1 MNPHDFPFAEEIAAL
16 EFPLLRGLISSFART
31 AAGRSALGAM
41 HPLDGRGP
49 VRRLRQL
56 ELDATWTQRPGAL
69 PVRSLDEALLELL
82 SPAGWLAP
90 EHWRQLRDGL
100 KDLAQLLATVAA
112 VPWPEDRPV
121 PEGVESGIDRLQV
134 TAAVLPDPGP
144 LADRLA
150 KIFNAEGEL
159 EPARVPGLADLHH
172 ARQRALQAVQAKL
185 QKLLRTL
192 PDAFMEATLVE
203 RNGRF
208 CLPVRLDRKGLLAG
222 LVLDHSSS
230 GATVFMEPF
239 DAVPLN
245 NDYVEADQAYAQ
257 AVLAFLR
264 RLLEELRA
272 RREDFT
278 RWSVF
283 QGEVDEVLAL
293 LRWRSLCDGALAAV
307 GGGRIELREARH
319 PLLLPAVRAA
329 LELEPL
335 GHEPVPLTLELTRER
350 PSLVISGSNTGG
362 KTVVLK
368 TVGLLAAFAAAGC
381 AVPALEGSC
390 LPALTTLHA
399 DIGDHQT
406 LAGSLST
413 FSSHILHLKRIL
425 AEARQGG
432 IVLLD
437 ELGTGTDPKEGAAL
451 GIAVLQ
457 ALSRRGCW
465 VLCSTHLGEIT
476 QFALQHPKFTN
487 ASVQFDEGRLAPT
500 YRLLVG
506 LPGQSR
512 ALTIAAKLGLP
523 RALLAHAEQVLGRRE
538 QDWREFLRKLEA
550 DRLRLLEQEEALQ
563 LREARI
569 DKDREILARREEQLR
584 KDQER
589 LLRQGEEKVQ
599 RVLGFVEHEG
609 KRLVKELKAKEKQAQ
624 VAADRVEAD
633 RAGSEAHARV
643 KQMTR
648 IAGAELAALAPR
660 RPAGTAPAD
669 LREGLWVR
677 HAGLGVEGRIVSL
690 RGGRAV
696 LETTHGRRLEAR
708 KEELQPA
715 AGGPEPRRGGRV
727 RFRSQDLPVESE
739 INLIG
744 RASDD
749 IDTEVYRFVES
760 ALAAGQRFVR
770 IVHGHGT
777 GKLKVAVRE
786 ALKGHPSIASI
797 EDAPQAQG
805 GAGATVITLR

>member
-1 MNPHDFPFAEEIAAL
+1 MNPHDPPCPEELEVL
-16 EFPLLRGLISSFART
+16 EFPVLRGLLASFGHT
-31 AAGRSALGAM
+31 LAGRAALQAM
-41 HPLDGRGP
+41 HPWDGRGP
-49 VRRLRQL
+49 LRRLRQMEL
-56 ELDATWTQRPGAL
+56 EEAWTRRPGSL
-69 PVRSLDEALLELL
+69 PVQPFDEALEELL

-90 EHWRQLRDGL
+90 EHWRQLREGL
-100 KDLAQLLATVAA
+100 KETARLLATVTA
-112 VPWPEDRPV
+112 VPWPEGRSV
-121 PEGVESGIDRLQV
+121 PAGVVEGIDRLQV

-144 LADRLA
+144 LAERLA
-150 KIFNAEGEL
+150 KMFNAEGEL
-159 EPARVPGLADLHH
+159 EPGRVPGLAELHH
-172 ARQRALQAVQAKL
+172 ARTRAFQAVQAKL
-185 QKLLRTL
+185 QKLLRSH

-239 DAVPLN
+239 DAVALN
-245 NDYVEADQAYAQ
+245 NDYVEADQAYLQ
-257 AVLAFLR
+257 AVHAFLR
-264 RLLEELRA
+264 RLLEELRN

-278 RWSVF
+278 RWCAF

-293 LRWRSLCDGALAAV
+293 LRWRDLCQGVLAEV
-307 GGGRIELREARH
+307 GGDRIDLLEARH

-329 LELEPL
+329 LGLEPL
-335 GHEPVPLTLELTRER
+335 DHEVVPLSLRLSKAQ

-368 TVGLLAAFAAAGC
+368 TLGLLAAFSAAGC
-381 AVPALEGSC
+381 AVPALAGTG
-390 LPALTTLHA
+390 LPPLATLHA

-425 AEARQGG
+425 TEARPGG

-451 GIAVLQ
+451 GLAVLQ

-465 VLCSTHLGEIT
+465 VMCSTHLGEIS
-476 QFALQHPKFTN
+476 QFALQHPKFLN
-487 ASVQFDEGRLAPT
+487 ASVQFDEARLAPT

-523 RALLAHAEQVLGRRE
+523 RSILERAEQVLGRRE
-538 QDWREFLRKLEA
+538 QDWRDFLRRLEA
-550 DRLRLLEQEEALQ
+550 DRLRLLELEEDLR
-563 LREARI
+563 LREARL
-569 DKDREILARREEQLR
+569 DKDRGILARREEQLR

-589 LLRQGEEKVQ
+589 LHREGTEKVR
-599 RVLGFVEHEG
+599 RVLDFVDHEG
-609 KRLVKELKAKEKQAQ
+609 KRLVKELKGLEKSALIQ
-624 VAADRVEAD
+624 AD
-633 RAGSEAHARV
+633 RAGSGAHERV
-643 KQMTR
+643 KQMAR
-648 IAGAELAALAPR
+648 IAEAELTVLAPKQGR
-660 RPAGTAPAD
+660 AEVTPA
-669 LREGLWVR
+669 LQEGAWAR
-677 HAGLGVEGRIVSL
+677 HRGLGVEGRLVSL
-690 RGGRAV
+690 KGDKAV
-696 LETTHGRRLEAR
+696 LETSRGKRLEAR
-708 KEELQPA
+708 RDELEPVA
-715 AGGPEPRRGGRV
+715 SGKTEAPRRGTV
-727 RFRSQDLPVESE
+727 RLRAEEVAVESE

-749 IDTEVYRFVES
+749 VDTEVYRFVEG

-777 GKLKVAVRE
+777 GRLKAAVRE
-786 ALKGHPSIASI
+786 ALRGHPSIASI

-805 GAGATVITLR
+805 GAGATIITLR